1 MRKNKKNWEI
11 FSKSWKENAIVCDH
25 IPTTPALVTTTHN
38 RENTMM
44 VETMNEGK
52 DKYKVMYYA
61 YYNDQTVLGLP
72 EIRNNEIK
80 SVKFYFDN
88 KSDIKKVI
96 NYHVKTKWWLKDIK
110 ENTIIKVAQ

>member
-1 MRKNKKNWEI
+1 
-11 FSKSWKENAIVCDH
+11 
-25 IPTTPALVTTTHN
+25 
-38 RENTMM
+38 MM

-72 EIRNNEIK
+72 EIRNHEIK

>member
-1 MRKNKKNWEI
+1 MTMKKIKNKPLTKG
-11 FSKSWKENAIVCDH
+11 KGLRK
-25 IPTTPALVTTTHN
+25 TTPKPLTRGTGLKN
-38 RENTMM
+38 
-44 VETMNEGK
+44 
-52 DKYKVMYYA
+52 MYYA

-72 EIRNNEIK
+72 KIVNNQIQ

-110 ENTIIKVAQ
+110 ENTVIKNDK